1 MEARYKRL
9 IKNTSL
15 ILFGGALTKIVSLL
29 MLPFYT
35 SWLSVSDYG
44 ATDVITVYAT
54 LLTGVSTLSVAE
66 AMFIFPKG
74 ASVKEQ
80 KHYFSSAIAFTLM
93 LLAGLAIIFSLV
105 DFYGNRH
112 QISNSFV
119 TYIWLIYGI
128 ICSSFFQTLVQQFAC
143 AINAMKIYSFTGL
156 VYAIVLAGTAFCL
169 IPQWGVNGYVYSMIL
184 SNLVASMYTVF
195 FAKLYRYVSVQSIS
209 FASYKTMVRYSIPLI
224 PNSLM
229 FWLVSSFN
237 RPFLESY
244 VGMAGI
250 GLFAVANKFSSVL
263 SMVFQYFAS
272 SWQVSVCEEYGKEG
286 FERFYNRVMRF
297 LFLLL
302 VCCAMLIAIFSREL
316 LAVFSTSEYYTAS
329 VYIAPLC
336 LGVILNCMA
345 GLTGSIFAVTKHSK
359 YFFYTSVWGA
369 AVSVLVNILTIPL
382 MGIWGAV
389 WGVIVS
395 LLTIWLTRIIYARP
409 YIRFFNLS
417 FYFVLLLCL
426 FSFIL
431 LTYINPNR
439 FVNILIFLFFC
450 IFFVGRKNARVKLY
464 QVIQDI
470 KNKLVKK

>member
-1 MEARYKRL
+1 MESRYKRL

-15 ILFGGALTKIVSLL
+15 ILFGGALTKVVSLL

-35 SWLSVSDYG
+35 RWLSVADYG
-44 ATDVITVYAT
+44 TTDIITVYAT
-54 LLTGVSTLSVAE
+54 LLTSVSTLSIAE
-66 AMFIFPKG
+66 AMFIFPKK
-74 ASVKEQ
+74 ASVDDQ
-80 KHYFSSAIAFTLM
+80 KRYLSSAIAFTL
-93 LLAGLAIIFSLV
+93 LLLGGLAIIFSV
-105 DFYGNRH
+105 IDYWCEIN
-112 QISNSFV
+112 QIGNSFV
-119 TYIWLIYGI
+119 SHIWLIYGI
-128 ICSSFFQTLVQQFAC
+128 LCSSFFQMLVQQFAC
-143 AINAMKIYSFTGL
+143 AINAMKVYSFTGL
-156 VYAIVLAGTAFCL
+156 VYAIVLAGTAFYL
-169 IPQWGVNGYVYSMIL
+169 IPKWGVYGYVYSMIL
-184 SNLVASMYTVF
+184 SNLMASMYTIF
-195 FAKLYRYVSVQSIS
+195 LAKLYRYVSVQNIS

-286 FERFYNRVMRF
+286 FERFYNRVLRF
-297 LFLLL
+297 FFLLL

-316 LAVFSTSEYYTAS
+316 LVVFSTSEYYTAS

-336 LGVILNCMA
+336 LGVIFNCMS
-345 GLTGSIFAVTKHSK
+345 GLTGAIFAVTKHSK

-369 AVSVLVNILTIPL
+369 VVSILVNILTIPL

-389 WGVIVS
+389 CGVIVS
-395 LLTIWLTRIIYARP
+395 FLTIWLTRIVYARR
-409 YIRFFNLS
+409 YVRLFNAS
-417 FYFVLLLCL
+417 FYFFLLLCL
-426 FSFIL
+426 VSFTL
-431 LTYINPNR
+431 LTYINQNR

-464 QVIQDI
+464 HVIQDI
-470 KNKLVKK
+470 KNKLVQK

>member
-44 ATDVITVYAT
+44 ATDIITVYAT

-143 AINAMKIYSFTGL
+143 AINAMKVYSFTGL
-156 VYAIVLAGTAFCL
+156 VYATVLAGTAFCL

-184 SNLVASMYTVF
+184 SNLVASMYAVF

-209 FASYKTMVRYSIPLI
+209 FASYKSMVKYSIPLI

-286 FERFYNRVMRF
+286 FERFYNRVLRILYVTLISF
-297 LFLLL
+297 ATLITIFSKELLL
-302 VCCAMLIAIFSREL
+302 IFSSQEYYSA
-316 LAVFSTSEYYTAS
+316 AVF
-329 VYIAPLC
+329 IAPLC
-336 LGVILNCMA
+336 LGVIFNCMS
-345 GLTGSIFAVTKHSK
+345 GLTGGIFAVVKKSR
-359 YFFYTSVWGA
+359 YFFYSSVWGA
-369 AVSVLVNILTIPL
+369 IASLICNVLFIPVL
-382 MGIWGAV
+382 GIWGA
-389 WGVIVS
+389 I
-395 LLTIWLTRIIYARP
+395 LAII
-409 YIRFFNLS
+409 LS
-417 FYFVLLLCL
+417 FFVMWITRSLYAKRFLSLQYSWIYIVLLGYFVLITLMAY
-426 FSFIL
+426 FSHSTLTNCVGAVIFIL
-431 LTYINPNR
+431 IIMLNKSIRLQIYSVIKY
-439 FVNILIFLFFC
+439 LF
-450 IFFVGRKNARVKLY
+450 KRVR
-464 QVIQDI
+464 
-470 KNKLVKK
+470 